1 MFFEKKQKIANY
13 TVTFPHKQGAYAET
27 YRVKDKNG
35 KVLFLKLISLA
46 QLNAYQYNADGKII
60 EVEVASFLSHD
71 NLCGFVD
78 AGTLVHSGQQFAY
91 IVTNFIS
98 GETVAQKMG
107 REETLTV
114 YEAKEIA
121 KSVLKALSYIHS
133 LERPIIHN
141 EVTLQNTMLDLG
153 GELQNAKLIDFGHA
167 RFLDLPPSTEDIG
180 NLNPFYLAPERFNGV
195 CSVHSDLYSVGV
207 MLYQMIFGMLPWFI
221 DLSQYKPED
230 SVRAILARRCSP
242 LQIPSMNVFELDEQ
256 LINIMGKAMAY
267 DIKDRFQNAEE
278 FINALEGTI
287 IVEKPSSSSFKEAP
301 SGKKTKKLGHGFADV
316 AGMTELKEQLQ
327 SDVIDLLQNPG
338 RAKELGLSIPNGL
351 LFYGPPGCGKTF
363 FAERF
368 AEEIG
373 CNYMYVLCSDVASPY
388 IHGGQEKIANLFE
401 EARKKAPTVLFLDE
415 VEAMIMDRNK
425 HNNVSEQGE
434 VNEFLGQ
441 LNNCGDEGVM
451 VIAATNKPNMIDP
464 AALRAG
470 RLELKYYIPQPDLE
484 TRKEI
489 FKIGLKGRNTEL
501 GIDYE
506 KLASLTENRVSSDI
520 RLIIDTAARIVFKSK
535 IEKISQQILEEAIA
549 KVEPTVSL
557 DEIKQSEKVR
567 DEFMGK
573 KSQRPH
579 IGFK

>member
-1 MFFEKKQKIANY
+1 MLFEKKQKIDKY
-13 TVTFPHKQGAYAET
+13 TVTFPHKQGSYAET
-27 YRVKDKNG
+27 YRVKDDNG
-35 KVLFLKLISLA
+35 KVLFLKLISFA
-46 QLNAYQYNADGKII
+46 QLNASQYNSDGKII
-60 EVEVASFLSHD
+60 EVEVARSLSHN

-78 AGTLVHSGQQFAY
+78 TGTLIHGGQQYAY
-91 IVTNFIS
+91 IVTEFIS
-98 GETVAQKMG
+98 GETVAEKMG

-114 YEAKEIA
+114 YEAKQIA
-121 KSVLKALSYIHS
+121 KSVLNALSFVHS
-133 LERPIIHN
+133 LQRPIIHN
-141 EVTLQNTMLDLG
+141 EVTLQNTLIDLS
-153 GELQNAKLIDFGHA
+153 GELKDAKLIDFGHA
-167 RFLDLPPSTEDIG
+167 RFLDLPPSKDDLG
-180 NLNPFYLAPERFNGV
+180 NINPFYLAPERFNGV
-195 CSVHSDLYSVGV
+195 CSVQSDLYSVGV
-207 MLYQMIFGMLPWFI
+207 MIYQMIFGMLPWFI

-230 SVRAILARRCSP
+230 RVRAILARKCSP

-267 DIKDRFQNAEE
+267 DIKDRFQTADE
-278 FINALEGTI
+278 FIKALDGTI
-287 IVEKPSSSSFKEAP
+287 EVNKPTSASFKEAP
-301 SGKKTKKLGHGFADV
+301 SGKKTKKIGNGFADV

-388 IHGGQEKIANLFE
+388 IHGGQEKIAALFE
-401 EARKKAPTVLFLDE
+401 EARKKAPTILFLDE

-441 LNNCGDEGVM
+441 LNNCGSEGVM
-451 VIAATNKPNMIDP
+451 VIAATNKPNLIDP

-470 RLELKYYIPQPDLE
+470 RLELKYYIPQPDKE
-484 TRKEI
+484 TRI
-489 FKIGLKGRNTEL
+489 QLFKVGLKGRNTEL

-506 KLASLTENRVSSDI
+506 RLADLTDNRVSSDI
-520 RLIIDTAARIVFKSK
+520 TLIIDTAARIVFRNK
-535 IEKISQQILEEAIA
+535 IEKITQAILEEAITQIQ
-549 KVEPTVSL
+549 PTVSP
-557 DEIKQSEKVR
+557 DDIKKCEKIR
-567 DEFMGK
+567 DEFTGK
-573 KSQRPH
+573 KPNR
-579 IGFK
+579 IGF